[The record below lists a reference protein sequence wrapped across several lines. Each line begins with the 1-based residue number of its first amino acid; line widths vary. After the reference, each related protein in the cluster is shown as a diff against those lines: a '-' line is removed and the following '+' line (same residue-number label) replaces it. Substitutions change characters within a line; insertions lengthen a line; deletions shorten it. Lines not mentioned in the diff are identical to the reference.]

1 MKEIAFL
8 SWSGLRGAIGMALA
22 LVIEQAAERKTLDI
36 GENVGSKVLF
46 IVGGVTTL
54 TLTINAVSAQSV
66 LNALGLVDNSKEIQ
80 AMQHYAR
87 YLQYFHV
94 LSSSL

>member
-1 MKEIAFL
+1 
-8 SWSGLRGAIGMALA
+8 MALA
-22 LVIEQAAERKTLDI
+22 LVIEQATEQKTLDLDLND
-36 GENVGSKVLF
+36 GARVLF

-54 TLTINAVSAQSV
+54 TLTINAISAQSV
-66 LNALGLVDNSKEIQ
+66 LDALGLIDSSKEIQ